1 MPMNAVIDKRKRDF
15 RGAVRSTF
23 IECKI
28 LSKVPHPPMRLA
40 RPQLTT
46 QRLFVDLQF
55 YRTFFTFQ
63 RIRDCWWPDDR
74 KKRRSNQG
82 GSESRSPNAGVLHVL
97 LPMRMRRKRPAP
109 CDRLQV
115 GRGFNRLL
123 APGLATHVGAFFE
136 GRGECLYGVHAWTS
150 NHQHRCM
157 SFGAFLSSCTNSF
170 RTSLMLSESS
180 TIFVMYSGTSQ
191 RCFAAPVARHGVFRV
206 RFAQYSRISM
216 RAPLYSYVLS

>member
-1 MPMNAVIDKRKRDF
+1 MQNPLKSTASSHEACSTIADNPATF
-15 RGAVRSTF
+15 CRST
-23 IECKI
+23 I
-28 LSKVPHPPMRLA
+28 LSYLFHFPKDSRLLVA
-40 RPQLTT
+40 RRP
-46 QRLFVDLQF
+46 
-55 YRTFFTFQ
+55 
-63 RIRDCWWPDDR
+63 
-74 KKRRSNQG
+74 KENRSNQG

-136 GRGECLYGVHAWTS
+136 GRGECLYEVHAWTS
-150 NHQHRCM
+150 TLQHRCM

-191 RCFAAPVARHGVFRV
+191 RCFAAPVARHGAFRV
-206 RFAQYSRISM
+206 WFGQYSRIFNACV
-216 RAPLYSYVLS
+216 APQLCAE

>member
-74 KKRRSNQG
+74 KRTVLTKG
-82 GSESRSPNAGVLHVL
+82 EVSPGVQMRVSCMYCYPCECEEKDPLHAIGCRLVGVSIACL
-97 LPMRMRRKRPAP
+97 
-109 CDRLQV
+109 LQV
-115 GRGFNRLL
+115 WRRMSARFLRAEGNACTGCMHGPRLSNI
-123 APGLATHVGAFFE
+123 GA
-136 GRGECLYGVHAWTS
+136 CLLVPFC
-150 NHQHRCM
+150 R
-157 SFGAFLSSCTNSF
+157 
-170 RTSLMLSESS
+170 
-180 TIFVMYSGTSQ
+180 
-191 RCFAAPVARHGVFRV
+191 VART
-206 RFAQYSRISM
+206 
-216 RAPLYSYVLS
+216 LSGEI